1 MSCFQKVHSPLFLL
15 VLTLLLTA
23 GCAGPASPPTRF
35 FLLTSLP
42 VQEEAVKPVANRQQG
57 LVVELEPVEIPQY
70 LNRPEMVTRAGGNR
84 LRLERLNQ
92 WAGDFKED
100 IGRVTM
106 ENLSRLLGSDRV
118 VILPNRA
125 ESAPHFRIAT
135 TINRFEPDE
144 AGQVSLDARW
154 TLFDG
159 KGGVLLTRH
168 TRVTALADK
177 AEDHESLVGA
187 MSKTL
192 GMLNREM
199 GEAILAQSGKGKEK

>member
-1 MSCFQKVHSPLFLL
+1 MLTFWRVQFPSTVL
-15 VLTLLLTA
+15 VLATLLNA
-23 GCAGPASPPTRF
+23 GCGGPVSPPTRF

-42 VQEEAVKPVANRQQG
+42 AQEERVKPGVNRQQG

-100 IGRVTM
+100 IGRVTL
-106 ENLSRLLGSDRV
+106 ENLSRMLDSDRV

-125 ESAPHFRIAT
+125 ESALDFRLAT

-144 AGQVSLDARW
+144 NGQVALDARW

-168 TRVTALADK
+168 TRVSARADK
-177 AEDHESLVGA
+177 PDDHESLVGA
-187 MSKTL
+187 MSRTL

-199 GEAILAQSGKGKEK
+199 GEAILAQSGKGKAK